1 MVLIFL
7 KPLSYEQL
15 LTRALSRSHRD
26 TCLCFCRMKVSK
38 DVGSTHVFSHVCH
51 TKNPITQPFFTL
63 FFVFFPKQIK
73 ESSNFIFILAKNYY
87 FFDSKLHFTCLNYI
101 FMLFYVLLFFCRIKI
116 AFFLIKLT
124 PFFFKFIFFF
134 FSLFFSPVHA
144 DKKISIEHSSH
155 RKFPFPWL
163 CCLTCVLCV
172 LFVRLHVKEE
182 S

>member
-1 MVLIFL
+1 MTKSRKMVLIFL

-155 RKFPFPWL
+155 RKFPFP
-163 CCLTCVLCV
+163 
-172 LFVRLHVKEE
+172 
-182 S
+182 